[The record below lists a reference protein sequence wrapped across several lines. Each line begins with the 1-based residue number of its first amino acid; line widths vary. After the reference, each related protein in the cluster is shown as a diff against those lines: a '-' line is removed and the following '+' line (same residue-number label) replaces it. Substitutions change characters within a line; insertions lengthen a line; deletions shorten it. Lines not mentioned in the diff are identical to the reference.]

1 MLSSAHSRMA
11 AWATEFHSP
20 IYGLFKHAR
29 VVEVDNRPAHE
40 FKCHRRTCTAKVQ
53 CYLDTKDAG
62 STGNLRKH
70 AKACWGEAVVKAV
83 DTAINATEVRTKL
96 VSNVLKDGSI
106 TMAFETKSRERGN
119 YST

>member
-1 MLSSAHSRMA
+1 M
-11 AWATEFHSP
+11 
-20 IYGLFKHAR
+20 
-29 VVEVDNRPAHE
+29 
-40 FKCHRRTCTAKVQ
+40 
-53 CYLDTKDAG
+53 
-62 STGNLRKH
+62 GNLQKH

>member
-40 FKCHRRTCTAKVQ
+40 FKCHRRTCTAKVR

-83 DTAINATEVRTKL
+83 DTAINATEVHTKL
-96 VSNVLKDGSI
+96 VPNVLKCHSPHLVLLLP
-106 TMAFETKSRERGN
+106 TLLSLL
-119 YST
+119 